1 MCSDFQVNKSF
12 FASTQNCFTLF
23 PPTCRN
29 KSIKV
34 HSSPTPSRRT
44 TDYADMNSLRPAHS
58 VTAPSLTYT
67 DSTHNDGHYPPRALM
82 TPDGAHMTANGLQNS
97 FIDDPNDPTHMYPP
111 DEPDYPISELGSTN
125 GEFRGQRGEFRGN
138 SKFDLQEQHVRH
150 FSGGVSQQFFDTL
163 NRVHTPPP
171 LSSQSPDRYTPQTP
185 TPQSYGL
192 SQETNDSWTP
202 ADHLNTRGHMT
213 NNPVSRS
220 SSNRSSH
227 TSAGVPTPQKVDL
240 GGRKRNGPL
249 SPVRE
254 QLFQS
259 QEHHMMNGMSLQDF
273 PPRSNS
279 AHGHQ
284 SHSTGHIQP
293 HIEDPHSMRPRS
305 HSAANTHN
313 VRQAPVGRELG
324 TMTPNEI
331 QSRQLPQIP
340 HRRLDDTQSSS
351 SIDDPH
357 AVEYSSIPPVH
368 VSRGPVNHYP
378 PPMSSPVPHGNH
390 LPPPPEFRHSPEY
403 TQEPI
408 SNQPLYNQ
416 PSSRHHSNPSRM
428 NYPPIEIR
436 SPTQVETE
444 AHHMTRSPRHMTSS
458 PHHMTRSPSPVY
470 SAPVVKPKP
479 TARRNLQ
486 NGFNDNGTIP
496 AQGKFERIPMSQIK
510 PTQQQQQQQQ
520 QAAATHMPQ
529 ALPNHHLLPL
539 QHPVE
544 NSGSSHS
551 YDGTVS
557 SESWP
562 LDDLQ
567 RQFETDIQ
575 DLEALQNMLTPAATD
590 NHLTFEVFQDQ
601 VQAVAMNDGGPV
613 FMNNQQMSRNQSAPG
628 VQSKLVAP
636 PKPPVAPKSQAKSAT
651 DLRINPPPLMMAD
664 NRQNSIGNSSLA
676 LNKQRPS
683 VPDLKQI
690 DPRKPKKL
698 QGKVRGTVWQPRS
711 MNRVIESSSDSEC
724 DSDSDFSIAD
734 TVVEADDNTSLKS
747 SHV

>member
-1 MCSDFQVNKSF
+1 MS
-12 FASTQNCFTLF
+12 
-23 PPTCRN
+23 
-29 KSIKV
+29 
-34 HSSPTPSRRT
+34 
-44 TDYADMNSLRPAHS
+44 
-58 VTAPSLTYT
+58 
-67 DSTHNDGHYPPRALM
+67 
-82 TPDGAHMTANGLQNS
+82 ANGLHNS

-111 DEPDYPISELGSTN
+111 DEPDYPISDLGSTN
-125 GEFRGQRGEFRGN
+125 GEFLGQRVEFRGHSN
-138 SKFDLQEQHVRH
+138 FDLPEKHVRH

-171 LSSQSPDRYTPQTP
+171 LSSQSPDCYTPQTP

-227 TSAGVPTPQKVDL
+227 TSASVATPQKVDL

-259 QEHHMMNGMSLQDF
+259 HEHHMMNEMSLQEF

-279 AHGHQ
+279 VHGHQ
-284 SHSTGHIQP
+284 SRSTGHIQTQNERP
-293 HIEDPHSMRPRS
+293 DSMRSRS

-313 VRQAPVGRELG
+313 IRQPPVGMELG
-324 TMTPNEI
+324 TMTANEI

-340 HRRLDDTQSSS
+340 FRQLDDTQSSS

-357 AVEYSSIPPVH
+357 TVEYSSIPH
-368 VSRGPVNHYP
+368 VMNRNKGPVNHYP
-378 PPMSSPVPHGNH
+378 PPTSSAVTPGNH

-403 TQEPI
+403 IQEPLV
-408 SNQPLYNQ
+408 SNQPVYNQ
-416 PSSRHHSNPSRM
+416 PSNRHHSNPARM
-428 NYPPIEIR
+428 NYPPIQIR
-436 SPTQVETE
+436 SPSQIQTD
-444 AHHMTRSPRHMTSS
+444 AHHMTSS
-458 PHHMTRSPSPVY
+458 PHHMTSSQHHMTSSPHHVMRSPSPVY

-486 NGFNDNGTIP
+486 LQNGPPNMDNGTVP
-496 AQGKFERIPMSQIK
+496 AHGKFERIPMTQIK
-510 PTQQQQQQQQ
+510 PKQQQQQLASTQV
-520 QAAATHMPQ
+520 HMPP
-529 ALPNHHLLPL
+529 AFPNHALLPL
-539 QHPVE
+539 QHPTE

-551 YDGTVS
+551 FDGTVS
-557 SESWP
+557 SEGWP

-590 NHLTFEVFQDQ
+590 THLSFEAFQDQ
-601 VQAVAMNDGGPV
+601 VQVVNMNDGGPV
-613 FMNNQQMSRNQSAPG
+613 FVNNQQMSRNQSSPG
-628 VQSKLVAP
+628 VQSRLVA
-636 PKPPVAPKSQAKSAT
+636 PPVAPKSQAKSAT
-651 DLRINPPPLMMAD
+651 DIRINPPPLMTMD
-664 NRQNSIGNSSLA
+664 SRQDSSGDSSLA
-676 LNKQRPS
+676 LNKQRPN
-683 VPDLKQI
+683 VPDLKQL

-734 TVVEADDNTSLKS
+734 TVVEADDNISLKS